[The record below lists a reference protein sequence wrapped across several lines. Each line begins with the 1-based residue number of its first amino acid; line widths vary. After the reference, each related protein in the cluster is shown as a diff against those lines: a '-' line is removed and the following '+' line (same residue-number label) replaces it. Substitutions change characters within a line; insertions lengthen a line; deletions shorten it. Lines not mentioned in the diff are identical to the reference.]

1 VNGRRVLLGVTGGI
15 AAYKAAA
22 LASRLVQAG
31 AVLDVVMTA
40 DARRFVGEATFA
52 ALARRPVYHSLWER
66 VDAIPHIAL
75 AREAE
80 VLAIV
85 PATANTIAK
94 LALGLADDLL
104 TNVALATAAPLV
116 VAPAMN
122 SSMLAHPA
130 TQAHLATLRARGVT
144 IVEPESGFLAEREHG
159 PGRLA
164 GEETLLAAIAGALAG
179 GGEPRSSG
187 AARPGSE
194 LAGERV
200 LITAGPTREPIDPV
214 RFLSNAATGT
224 QGIELAREAL
234 ARGAEVDLV
243 LGPTHLEP
251 PAGARTA
258 RVTTAREMEAA
269 VRERAPRATIAIATA
284 AVADW
289 RPAATHEHKVK
300 KTDDPQ
306 ALALERNP
314 DILAGLGA
322 ARHDGLFLVGFAAET
337 RDWEA
342 NAREKLARKRLAAI
356 VVNDVGA
363 ERGFGP
369 VDNALTLLWGAE
381 GRRDLGAGS
390 KRELAARLWDALL
403 ELKRARRE
411 SGLG

>member
-1 VNGRRVLLGVTGGI
+1 MLLGVSGGI

-31 AVLDVVMTA
+31 AVLDVVLTE
-40 DARRFVGEATFA
+40 DARRFVGAATFA
-52 ALARRPVYHSLWER
+52 GLARRPVYGSLWER
-66 VDAIPHIAL
+66 VEAIPHIAL
-75 AREAE
+75 ARENE
-80 VLAIV
+80 VVAIV

-104 TNVALATAAPLV
+104 SNVALATRAPLV
-116 VAPAMN
+116 IAPAMN
-122 SSMLAHPA
+122 SAMLDHPA
-130 TQAHLATLRARGVT
+130 THANLATLCARGAT
-144 IVEPESGFLAEREHG
+144 IVEPEVGFLAEREHG

-164 GEETLLAAIAGALAG
+164 GEDALFGAIEGAL
-179 GGEPRSSG
+179 R
-187 AARPGSE
+187 RTQD

-234 ARGAEVDLV
+234 ARGAAVDLV
-243 LGPTHLEP
+243 LGPTPLEP
-251 PAGARTA
+251 PAGARTV

-269 VRERAPRATIAIATA
+269 VRERAPQATIAVATA

-289 RPAATHEHKVK
+289 RPAVAHEHKVK
-300 KTDDPQ
+300 KTDEPQ

-322 ARHDGLFLVGFAAET
+322 AGHPGLFLVGFAAET
-337 RDWEA
+337 QDWEA
-342 NAREKLARKRLAAI
+342 NARAKLACKRLDAI
-356 VVNDVGA
+356 VANDVGG

-369 VDNALTLLWGAE
+369 VDNALVLLWGEE
-381 GRRDLGAGS
+381 GRRDLGPGS

-403 ELKRARRE
+403 ALKRA
-411 SGLG
+411 